1 LQKLITHNVVMRYHG
16 FAYWEMEDGQYAI
29 IPPSL
34 QVIIWLTYSMV
45 LSARLVPCML
55 TDVQKADHA
64 ETSASLLTLLNENMD
79 NFISGFVT
87 LDETRLHHF
96 DPESKAQRMAWKH
109 VISLPLGKFC
119 VAVISASVAELLPL
133 QPEAQAI
140 YDLSLGERGSGLDT
154 T

>member
-1 LQKLITHNVVMRYHG
+1 
-16 FAYWEMEDGQYAI
+16 
-29 IPPSL
+29 
-34 QVIIWLTYSMV
+34 MV

-64 ETSASLLTLLNENMD
+64 ETSTSLLTLLNENMD

-140 YDLSLGERGSGLDT
+140 YDLSLKITSVKDIWEREDQGWTPLEQDFEPRYYQLFILQST
-154 T
+154 KSI